1 MEYFDIYM
9 SKEPPRDKSG
19 AYSTVYAAK
28 QLDSGVWHCLV
39 TEEQHDWIH
48 ESEVAHDHFD
58 TLSKKHKQDDTPAHV
73 FGNCVRAPGKRWGT
87 MDKTATTIDAVE
99 IRER

>member
-1 MEYFDIYM
+1 M
-9 SKEPPRDKSG
+9 SKEPPKTKDG
-19 AYSTVYAAK
+19 EYSTVYAAI

-39 TEEQHDWIH
+39 TEEQHKRFHATADT
-48 ESEVAHDHFD
+48 FD
-58 TLSKKHKQDDTPAHV
+58 KLDKKHKQDDTPAHV

-87 MDKTATTIDAVE
+87 MDKVATTIDAVE

>member
-9 SKEPPRDKSG
+9 DKEPPRDKSG
-19 AYSTVYAAK
+19 AYSTVYAAH
-28 QLDSGVWHCLV
+28 QLKSGAWHCLV
-39 TEEQHDWIH
+39 TEQQY
-48 ESEVAHDHFD
+48 AATLAPQTFD
-58 TLSKKHKQDDTPAHV
+58 KLDTKHKQDDTPAHV

-87 MDKTATTIDAVE
+87 TDKTATTIDAVE